1 MSGIVFIVNSRSK
14 ASQQTQF
21 TRALLTHVADQP
33 HELHLT
39 QYEGHAEVLAK
50 EAVAKQAKAIVAV
63 GGDGTV
69 NEILQGIGLSGIPLG
84 IIPMGSGNG
93 LARHVGIPLHPMD
106 AMAAL
111 VNSEI
116 QAIDLGQVNEL
127 YFISNCG
134 VGYDAHIAERIKTRN
149 RRGLLMYIQETL
161 LGFFEH
167 KPETYTI
174 TLDNNLQI
182 TQQAF
187 MLNVA
192 NGREFGYGFTI
203 APQAALQDG
212 MLDVLLLKPF
222 PWYSA
227 GQLVWD
233 AWRGSWHKNKYCEHH
248 RAQKIHLKH
257 PTDLPLQTD
266 GDARSW
272 NKEYTIF
279 VHLGMLRLIVPRG
292 TRNL

>member
-33 HELHLT
+33 HEVHLT
-39 QYEGHAEVLAK
+39 QYAGHAEVLAK

-93 LARHVGIPLHPMD
+93 LARHARIPLHPMD

-149 RRGLLMYIQETL
+149 RRGLLMYIQETMFGF
-161 LGFFEH
+161 LGH

-233 AWRGSWHKNKYCEHH
+233 AWRGNWHKNKYCEHH

-257 PTDLPLQTD
+257 PVDLPLQTD

-279 VHLGMLRLIVPRG
+279 VHPGMLRLIVPRG

>member
-1 MSGIVFIVNSRSK
+1 MAGMVFIVNSRSK
-14 ASQQTQF
+14 TSQQTQF
-21 TRALLTHVADQP
+21 TRALLTYVANQH
-33 HELHLT
+33 HEVHHT
-39 QYEGHAEVLAK
+39 QYAGHAVALAK
-50 EAVAKQAKAIVAV
+50 EAVAKQASAVIAV

-69 NEILQGIGLSGIPLG
+69 NEVLQGIGLSGIPLG

-93 LARHVGIPLHPMD
+93 LARHVGIPLHPME

-116 QAIDLGQVNEL
+116 QAIDLGQVNEF

-161 LGFFEH
+161 LGFFGH
-167 KPETYTI
+167 KSETYTI

-233 AWRGSWHKNKYCEHH
+233 AWRGNWHKNKYCEHH

-257 PTDLPLQTD
+257 PVDLPLQTD

-279 VHLGMLRLIVPRG
+279 VHPGMLRLMVPRG

>member
-33 HELHLT
+33 HEVHLT
-39 QYEGHAEVLAK
+39 QYEGHAVVLAK

-149 RRGLLMYIQETL
+149 RRGLLMYIQETMFGF
-161 LGFFEH
+161 LGH

-233 AWRGSWHKNKYCEHH
+233 AWRGNWHKNKYCEHH

-257 PTDLPLQTD
+257 PVDLPLQTD

-279 VHLGMLRLIVPRG
+279 VHPGMLRLIVPRG